1 MTYNRTKGIGPRG
14 LGVSPL
20 KQKSQRDIAPTEKK
34 EGGKGLRK
42 MNNRELYIRDMKRQN
57 DSLRKLP
64 RTDPHHLPTF
74 DTSTKKGSQAQ
85 KDFYTPSP
93 ENEKLRK
100 LRKLGDKLRK
110 KHDISPLKQLRKA
123 NSVKRNSTKVTPRKP
138 PFQVSRADGTGLKKY
153 NDKGILE

>member
-1 MTYNRTKGIGPRG
+1 MKYNRTKGIGPRG

-64 RTDPHHLPTF
+64 KTDPHHLPTF

-110 KHDISPLKQLRKA
+110 EHNI
-123 NSVKRNSTKVTPRKP
+123 
-138 PFQVSRADGTGLKKY
+138 
-153 NDKGILE
+153 